1 MTHNVLI
8 AVDESAASR
17 KAVEYAAEL
26 FGRSGGDVRVTLFHA
41 AEALAAG
48 QLPKV
53 SDPNL
58 GAVLKRAIGEWSAHA
73 PERAEALLHGYRDVL
88 VAAGLAADAVHVKYM
103 LLEALPEARRT
114 VAALAIIDEARAG
127 NYTTV
132 VVGRRGTSNLPEAFL
147 GGVAEKVSRHLAGMT
162 VWIVD

>member
-1 MTHNVLI
+1 MMHNVLI
-8 AVDESAASR
+8 AVDESSASR

-26 FGRSGGDVRVTLFHA
+26 FGKLGGDVQVTLFHA
-41 AEALAAG
+41 AEAMPAEL
-48 QLPKV
+48 LPRL

-58 GAVLKRAIGEWSAHA
+58 GEVLQRAIGEWSAHA
-73 PERAEALLHGYRDVL
+73 PDRAEALLHGYRDLL
-88 VAAGLAADAVHVKYM
+88 VAAGLAADAVHVKYV

-127 NYTTV
+127 DYTTV

-147 GGVAEKVSRHLAGMT
+147 GGVAEKVSRHLAGVT